1 MGQQVKHELNTPARL
16 PQRSIWVGVAAG
28 WLVQLALKA
37 ILPLLVLAVLAGP
50 FWYVSQA
57 AIFIGSAIAGG
68 LAARLAPGK
77 PLAVAA
83 ALVLLSL
90 LSSSFE
96 QFPQPLS
103 GMVQF
108 IWLGGPCLG
117 LIMGLVLARRL
128 MRGAR

>member
-1 MGQQVKHELNTPARL
+1 MNELNTPVRL
-16 PQRSIWVGVAAG
+16 PHRSIWVGITAG

-68 LAARLAPGK
+68 LAARLAPAK
-77 PLAVAA
+77 PLAVAT
-83 ALVLLSL
+83 ALIFLSL

-103 GMVQF
+103 IMVLF

-117 LIMGLVLARRL
+117 LIMGVVLARRL
-128 MRGAR
+128 MRGGR

>member
-1 MGQQVKHELNTPARL
+1 MNELNTPVRL
-16 PQRSIWVGVAAG
+16 PHRPIWVGIAAG

-68 LAARLAPGK
+68 LAVRLARGK
-77 PLAVAA
+77 PFAVAT
-83 ALVLLSL
+83 ALIFLSL

-103 GMVQF
+103 ITVLL

-117 LIMGLVLARRL
+117 LIMGVVLARRL
-128 MRGAR
+128 MRGGR